1 VTLVGDGSRAKVFD
15 TTILFRGVQ
24 DGRAT
29 LRVEDTDV
37 SCAPGEE
44 VSSGRLR
51 LTCTAVLDDGV
62 EFTAS
67 PR

>member
-1 VTLVGDGSRAKVFD
+1 VKLVGDGSRAKVFGAA
-15 TTILFRGVQ
+15 ISFRGVQ

-29 LRVEDTDV
+29 LRVGDQDV
-37 SCAPGEE
+37 SCAAGERI
-44 VSSGRLR
+44 SSGGLRLR
-51 LTCTAVLDDGV
+51 CTAVLDDGV